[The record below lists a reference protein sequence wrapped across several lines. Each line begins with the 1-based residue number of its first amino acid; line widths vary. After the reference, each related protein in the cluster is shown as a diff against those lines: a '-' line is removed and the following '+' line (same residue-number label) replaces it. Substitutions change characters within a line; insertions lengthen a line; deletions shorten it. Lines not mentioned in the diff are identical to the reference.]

1 MSKINT
7 GSKTVSMLQKPDT
20 IDTPITTTSPTA
32 IKSNTPVVYEK
43 PNAYDEKPPVVITAS
58 RHGSRSS
65 RVTVDSYSSRY
76 FQKNNPSVIR
86 HSSTASST
94 SCTSTVISPHTPVQ
108 SPPLSPVKA
117 TSAVK
122 KCYTSQI
129 DRHSITSYVLS
140 QSTPTI
146 QTTLTGHQD
155 EIPFHYIRPSSPAN
169 SVVEQEGT
177 CASKSHATDIV
188 AAVAAL
194 LSNDSGIVSSFFLQ
208 NRTRSKPQK
217 QQATK
222 KKTNNNVIVY
232 NFKKAGVFKPNQHNI
247 YLHIEHPDDGDEE
260 DVLAYRKIQPGSS
273 WGFHSMLY
281 CNRNDGQGI
290 KVAEARRRAFQK
302 TITIESADYEDTL
315 VDDITQTHIP
325 NNKLRAPATN
335 NIYCQELVKRSQ
347 SNILFEYETWFH
359 GSRMRWTRPSLLSH
373 DFTCE
378 IKLTKPEKKL
388 QQYKKSA
395 AVRDEGF
402 IDSDSDS
409 DEDDHDHHS
418 HRTCRRWKLIAE
430 FDSHNLNFLNQ
441 DLGTLSIDLDIL
453 NQVEKERC
461 DLLEANIVMTC
472 STLIDLIRE
481 IMGKR

>member
-1 MSKINT
+1 MTS
-7 GSKTVSMLQKPDT
+7 VFQKPDA
-20 IDTPITTTSPTA
+20 IDKPTTTVVASPTTTESTPI
-32 IKSNTPVVYEK
+32 VYDK

-65 RVTVDSYSSRY
+65 RITVDSFSSRY
-76 FQKNNPSVIR
+76 FQKNNPSIIR

-94 SCTSTVISPHTPVQ
+94 SCSSTIPYTPVE
-108 SPPLSPVKA
+108 SPPLSP
-117 TSAVK
+117 TRRS
-122 KCYTSQI
+122 YNSQI
-129 DRHSITSYVLS
+129 DKHITSYILS

-146 QTTLTGHQD
+146 QTTLAGHED

-169 SVVEQEGT
+169 SVVGD
-177 CASKSHATDIV
+177 CASKNHATDIV

-208 NRTRSKPQK
+208 NRPTRRQHHHTHKK
-217 QQATK
+217 QTN
-222 KKTNNNVIVY
+222 NNNVIVY
-232 NFKKAGVFKPNQHNI
+232 NFKKASVFKPNQHHI
-247 YLHIEHPDDGDEE
+247 YLHIEHEEDEE

-273 WGFHSMLY
+273 FGGLHSILY
-281 CNRNDGQGI
+281 SNRNDGQGI

-302 TITIESADYEDTL
+302 NITIESGDYEDTL
-315 VDDITQTHIP
+315 VDDITQTYIP
-325 NNKLRAPATN
+325 NSKLRAPATQN
-335 NIYCQELVKRSQ
+335 MYCQDLVKRSQ

-378 IKLTKPEKKL
+378 IKLTKVHHH
-388 QQYKKSA
+388 Q
-395 AVRDEGF
+395 VRGGRRDEGF
-402 IDSDSDS
+402 IDSDSDD

-418 HRTCRRWKLIAE
+418 HRTCRRWKLVAE

-441 DLGTLSIDLDIL
+441 NLGTLSIDLDIL
-453 NQVEKERC
+453 NQVESERC